1 MRSLLFITLLSLP
14 LLAQDAS
21 NITQP
26 TQADMLVGTRVP
38 REMEW
43 RTPTAEE
50 RWRVLF
56 RNLALSP
63 GAYIRTGLTASIHH
77 LENEPREF
85 GQGWV
90 AYGKRNLNTHLTYSL
105 QDMATAGLAASAGY
119 EMRYI
124 QCKCTQFLPRLGHAI
139 AFSFV
144 TYDRKGKKVLK
155 WPKIVGNYSMGM
167 VSTYYTPGQK
177 WSSQGIQMG
186 TNAMFFG
193 VVSSMLQEF
202 TPSQL
207 LFWKKKKRPGSV
219 AAPTVQPG
227 EKPASPGVVAAPPLD
242 DAQPTA
248 EPEPIS

>member
-1 MRSLLFITLLSLP
+1 MRSLLYITGFVLP

-38 REMEW
+38 KDMEW

-63 GAYIRTGLTASIHH
+63 GAYIRTGLTASVHH
-77 LENEPREF
+77 LENEPRDY
-85 GQGWV
+85 GQGWL
-90 AYGKRNLNTHLTYSL
+90 AYGKRNLNTYATYSL

-119 EMRYI
+119 EMRYV
-124 QCKCTQFLPRLGHAI
+124 QCKCTGVLPRLGHAF

-144 TYDRKGKKVLK
+144 TLNREGKKVLK
-155 WPKIVGNYSMGM
+155 WPKIVGNYGVGM
-167 VSTYYTPGQK
+167 LSTHYTPNQK
-177 WSSQGIQMG
+177 WSAQGIQMG
-186 TNAMFFG
+186 HNAMAFG
-193 VVSSMLQEF
+193 ILSSVLQEF

-207 LFWKKKKRPGSV
+207 LFWKKKKKPVAPVVPVPPGP
-219 AAPTVQPG
+219 AAVTP
-227 EKPASPGVVAAPPLD
+227 E
-242 DAQPTA
+242 A
-248 EPEPIS
+248 EYGANQ